1 MTIEGTVRNGVV
13 VLEGTARPPEGARVR
28 VELIES
34 KRDENA
40 ASGVGRRMLK
50 YAGRAVGLP
59 SDMADNHDH
68 YLHGTRKR

>member
-13 VLEGTARPPEGARVR
+13 ILEGTVRPPDGARVR
-28 VELIES
+28 VELIEP
-34 KRDENA
+34 KPA
-40 ASGVGRRMLK
+40 VKGASAIGRKMLK

-59 SDMADNHDH
+59 RDMADNHDH